1 MSEIPLRLG
10 LQQRVFPAYRAA
22 FFEALSAACRGGLS
36 LCAGQ
41 PRPEEAIEPAGE
53 LRNGQYFH
61 ARNLH
66 FFSGRAYLC
75 WQAGLLAWLR
85 TWQPQVLIV
94 EANPRYL
101 NTPLAVRWMHA
112 RRRPV
117 IGWGLGAPGIR
128 RGALAE
134 SRRRFLL
141 SFDALIAYSARGA
154 SEYAAAGFDPRRIF
168 VAPNAAAPRPR
179 APAPERS
186 CEKPAGEATVLFVG
200 RLQARKRVDLLIRAC
215 ARLPRDR
222 QPRLLIIGDG
232 PERGALETLAAEE
245 YPQALFVGTRHGDE
259 LTPFFTQADLFVLP
273 GTGGLAVQQAMA
285 HALPVI
291 VAEADGTQQDLVR
304 AENGWVVPPGDLD
317 ALAARIEEALGD
329 LPRLRR
335 MGAASYRVVAEEIN
349 VENMVAVFA
358 RAVEAAAS
366 LYPDAAVPRN
376 G

>member
-10 LQQRVFPAYRAA
+10 LQQRVFPAYRAP
-22 FFEALSAACRGGLS
+22 FFEALAAACRGGLS

-41 PRPEEAIEPAGE
+41 PRPGEAIEPAGG
-53 LRNGQYFH
+53 LRSGQFFP

-66 FFSGRAYLC
+66 LFDGGAYLC
-75 WQAGLLAWLR
+75 WQSGLLGWLKS
-85 TWQPQVLIV
+85 WQPEALIM

-128 RGALAE
+128 RGLLAA

-154 SEYAAAGFDPRRIF
+154 GEYAAAGFDPRRIF
-168 VAPNAAAPRPR
+168 VAPNAAVPRPT
-179 APAPERS
+179 APLPERPIDAS
-186 CEKPAGEATVLFVG
+186 QVTVLFVG

-215 ARLPRDR
+215 ARLPREY
-222 QPRLLIIGDG
+222 QPQLLVVGDG
-232 PERGALETLAAEE
+232 PERGALETLAAKE
-245 YPQALFVGTRHGDE
+245 YPQTAFAGARHGEE
-259 LTPFFTQADLFVLP
+259 LEPFFAQADLFVLP

-304 AENGWVVPPGDLD
+304 EENGWVVPPDDLEALETRLRE
-317 ALAARIEEALGD
+317 ALAD

-335 MGAASYRVVAEEIN
+335 MGAASFRVVSDEVN

-358 RAVEAAAS
+358 QAVESAAS
-366 LYPDAAVPRN
+366 LYPGAAVPR
-376 G
+376 GG